1 MTLKSIATCTVSLF
15 VLFLVACGGE
25 TDTEAEPE
33 EIVVAVE
40 EVKKG
45 DIIGE
50 NRFIGQVQAG
60 GQQVIM
66 PKVPGEIVEV
76 LVEKGDYVEKGDIL
90 ARLDNQDLQL
100 QLEADEAQLEQARNG
115 LRRAENGKKQAQSN
129 VTQAESQLSHAKKG
143 LSDAKEAKEE
153 YEEELEAQIEEAEKM
168 VERLRESL
176 EEGGASEEQVEQA
189 EEFLQGLLSSQTGG
203 NAQMSSQQ
211 SISSIEATVEQAET
225 GVDVARSTVTEAD
238 LAVEEAKR
246 MVNQAKKAVERS
258 EERLDDAVI
267 RATAEGEVLAIEASE
282 GDIVSPQAPFAHLIS
297 LDSVIVTLNV
307 TAEQLSY
314 FSVEQEVE
322 IEVSG
327 VSELQTG
334 EVTFIS
340 PSVNDSRLFPI
351 EIEIE
356 NTDAEI
362 RQGMVASVFIEEVLV
377 EDEQI
382 VPTEAI
388 LESQGRAYVF
398 VVEDGAVREVEVEVV
413 RFDSEQS
420 AIRGEIEVG
429 DQVVIKGQHLIDD
442 GDSVRIVEEV

>member
-1 MTLKSIATCTVSLF
+1 MTLKSIAACVVSLF
-15 VLFLVACGGE
+15 VLFLVACGADTE
-25 TDTEAEPE
+25 TEAEPQE
-33 EIVVAVE
+33 TAVAVE
-40 EVKKG
+40 EVIRG
-45 DIIGE
+45 DLTGE

-66 PKVPGEIVEV
+66 PKVAGEIVEV
-76 LVEKGDYVEKGDIL
+76 LVEKGDHVEEGDVL
-90 ARLDNQDLQL
+90 ARLDDRDLRL
-100 QLEADEAQLEQARNG
+100 QLEVDEAQLEQARNG

-129 VTQAESQLSHAKKG
+129 VSQAESQLSQAKKG
-143 LSDAKEAKEE
+143 LSDAEKAKEE
-153 YEEELEAQIEEAEKM
+153 QEKALDEQIEEAEKM

-189 EEFLQGLLSSQTGG
+189 EQFLQGLLSSQTGG
-203 NAQMSSQQ
+203 NVQMSSQQ

-225 GVDVARSTVTEAD
+225 GVELARSTVTDAD

-246 MVNQAKKAVERS
+246 MVKQAEQAVERS
-258 EERLDDAVI
+258 EDRLDDAVI
-267 RATAEGEVLAIEASE
+267 RATADGEVLAVEASE
-282 GDIVSPQAPFAHLIS
+282 GDIVSPQAPFAQLIS
-297 LDSVIVTLNV
+297 LDSVIVTLHV
-307 TAEQLSY
+307 TADQLSY
-314 FSVEQEVE
+314 FSLEQEVE
-322 IEVSG
+322 VEVSG
-327 VSELQTG
+327 IAELQTG

-351 EIEIE
+351 EIEIA
-356 NTDAEI
+356 NSDAEI
-362 RQGMVASVFIEEVLV
+362 RQGMVASVFVEEVLV

-398 VVEDGAVREVEVEVV
+398 VVEEGAVREVEVEVV

-420 AIRGEIEVG
+420 AIKGEIEVG
-429 DQVVIKGQHLIDD
+429 DQVVVKGQHLIDD